1 MMMLQ
6 FYLMPKAENL
16 TKNGIQKL
24 QHGKLQLILIR
35 NNMKS
40 FLHIGFI
47 ISIIL
52 LMIILLIPAIIL
64 YMFTGYNLITE
75 LHFEA
80 GKLER
85 KYFE

>member
-1 MMMLQ
+1 
-6 FYLMPKAENL
+6 
-16 TKNGIQKL
+16 
-24 QHGKLQLILIR
+24 
-35 NNMKS
+35 MKS

-47 ISIIL
+47 ISIIF
-52 LMIILLIPAIIL
+52 LMIILLIPAIML

-85 KYFE
+85 KYFSE